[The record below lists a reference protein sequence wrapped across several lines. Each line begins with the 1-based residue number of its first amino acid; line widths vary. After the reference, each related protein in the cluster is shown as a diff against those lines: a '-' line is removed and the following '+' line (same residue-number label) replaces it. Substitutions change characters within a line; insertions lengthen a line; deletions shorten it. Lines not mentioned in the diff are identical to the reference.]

1 MEKPITKESRN
12 RNDRGETTV
21 RIKLIN
27 SRARATVWVREEKI
41 IPRIIT
47 AAAERITSSR

>member
-1 MEKPITKESRN
+1 MTAE
-12 RNDRGETTV
+12 ETTV

-47 AAAERITSSR
+47 AAAERITSNR